1 MIPSHQTPR
10 LSTLSVSDINEFLH
24 SVEVYQSV
32 TDKPRQI
39 PLRLLLEPAILK
51 SLKLYSPEL
60 SSDSSLREFLRGM
73 VTFSSYEEFSRTVS
87 ELRMD
92 KTIKEP
98 QERMNDYLRRFV
110 CVQERASPL
119 NLSEKVFMMRFARG
133 VCPKGLSVSLTSRVK
148 DDIFPSL
155 TSLISCITSEL
166 VDLER
171 ARSWMSAAANPEV
184 ISRTQL
190 RSDDI
195 KKRNCYRCHRPGHL
209 AVNCKAK
216 VEEVNHLEM
225 IDDSLRPD
233 FVNPLK
239 KICRR
244 GSVSK

>member
-1 MIPSHQTPR
+1 
-10 LSTLSVSDINEFLH
+10 
-24 SVEVYQSV
+24 
-32 TDKPRQI
+32 
-39 PLRLLLEPAILK
+39 
-51 SLKLYSPEL
+51 
-60 SSDSSLREFLRGM
+60 M
-73 VTFSSYEEFSRTVS
+73 VTFSSYEEFSQTVS
-87 ELRMD
+87 ELWMD

-133 VCPKGLSVSLTSRVK
+133 VCPKGLSVSLTPRVK

-155 TSLISCITSEL
+155 TSLISCITSAL
-166 VDLER
+166 IDPER

-195 KKRNCYRCHRPGHL
+195 KKRNCYRCHRPGRT

-216 VEEVNHLEM
+216 VEEVFHFEMVDNH
-225 IDDSLRPD
+225 SRPD
-233 FVNPLK
+233 FESSEK
-239 KICRR
+239 HMHRR
-244 GSVSK
+244 YC